1 MNKNGV
7 DLIINELE
15 QRRNFK
21 YKIKNDF
28 HGGDVLK
35 ILTEADMSRL
45 IFRMISKITLK
56 NMSKFCHSLVGVGDL
71 DHGKAF
77 TQTHL
82 DHHASQTFLDFIKSH
97 HYLVDESPLYSKVKA
112 RRGTKTPF

>member
-1 MNKNGV
+1 MNKHGV

-28 HGGDVLK
+28 HGGDALK
-35 ILTEADMSRL
+35 ILTEADLSRL

-56 NMSKFCHSLVGVGDL
+56 VMSKFCQSIVGVGDL

-77 TQTHL
+77 TQKHL

-97 HYLVDESPLYSKVKA
+97 LYLIDESPLHSKVKV
-112 RRGTKTPF
+112 RRATKTPF